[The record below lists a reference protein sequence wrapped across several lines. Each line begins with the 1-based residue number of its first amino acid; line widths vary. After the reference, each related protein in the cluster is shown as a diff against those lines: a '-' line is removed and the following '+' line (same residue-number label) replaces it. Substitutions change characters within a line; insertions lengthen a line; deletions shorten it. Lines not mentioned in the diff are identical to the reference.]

1 MSRRVFRMVV
11 MSLRYS
17 HCPRLFPQ
25 PGPGCKNRSR
35 ADAETQCACSGLSDS
50 SNQSRLGGLKETG
63 TKILN
68 NLQRHRTKKSC
79 IICFFL
85 LNEWQQQLI
94 DYQNCSS
101 YVFCWLTNPLMV
113 TTIIDIVLWCS
124 WIFSSLIIFPCV
136 FPSNFVIFDNQSAQE
151 FISPKWIISTIQSF
165 ISPGYPFTLVLHKA
179 QDHRVGPERKPEQYH
194 TALHATEKRKRSMS
208 VSLSPALLGVCVHLL
223 LCSPQY

>member
-1 MSRRVFRMVV
+1 MSRQVFRMVV

-68 NLQRHRTKKSC
+68 NLQRHRTEKSC

-179 QDHRVGPERKPEQYH
+179 QDQSRTREKTRAISHCTARHREKKKINVRQPFSGSARCLC
-194 TALHATEKRKRSMS
+194 TSAAL
-208 VSLSPALLGVCVHLL
+208 
-223 LCSPQY
+223 